1 VTAPPG
7 PPTAAPGLSPELLTQ
22 VRHLELTTRELVRD
36 LVAGDFASVFRGR
49 GVEFTEVREYL
60 PGDDVRTIDWNVTA
74 RLGTPY
80 IKRFIEERQ
89 LTVFLLV
96 DVSASGEFGSVT
108 RTKREL
114 TSEVAA
120 VLALAAARQR
130 DRIGAAFYTDRIE
143 WSAPPRSGR
152 GQAMQVV
159 THALGLHPEGRG
171 TDLPGALARLEP
183 VLKSRALVVVL
194 SDFLDPSG
202 WAALDRL
209 ASRHDVVAIQVVDPR
224 ERELPRVGLATLWD
238 PESDDW
244 VVVDTDEPAVRE
256 RYREAR
262 AELEATFA
270 TRCLER
276 RVELLRLRTDES
288 YAEPLAAF
296 FGRRELRRA

>member
-1 VTAPPG
+1 MAVPP
-7 PPTAAPGLSPELLTQ
+7 LSPELLTQ

-89 LTVFLLV
+89 LTLFLLV
-96 DVSASGEFGSVT
+96 DVSASGAFGSVERT
-108 RTKREL
+108 RREVL
-114 TSEVAA
+114 GEIAA

-130 DRIGAAFYTDRIE
+130 DRIGAAFYSDQVE
-143 WSAPPRSGR
+143 WFSPPKSGR
-152 GQAMQVV
+152 GHAMQVV
-159 THALGLHPEGRG
+159 TQALGLAADGRG
-171 TDLPGALARLEP
+171 TDLMRALDVLEP
-183 VLKSRALVVVL
+183 ILRHRSLVVVL
-194 SDFLDPSG
+194 SDFQDPEQWRG
-202 WAALDRL
+202 LDRL
-209 ASRHDVVAIQVVDPR
+209 AARHDVVALQVTDPR

-244 VVVDTDEPAVRE
+244 VVVDTDDPVIRE
-256 RYREAR
+256 RYREDR
-262 AELEATFA
+262 AELEQAFA

-276 RVELLRLRTDES
+276 RIDLLKLDTDRP
-288 YAEPLAAF
+288 YAHALAAF